1 MSSTLAAPV
10 ALPGPSEA
18 CDKDGTRMELL
29 DGERDFE
36 RWSCPTCTRRI
47 VIDRDQGTSVRAI
60 AWRGHPWEWPP
71 NAV

>member
-10 ALPGPSEA
+10 ALDPSEA
-18 CDKDGTRMELL
+18 CDKDGTPMELL

-47 VIDRDQGTSVRAI
+47 VIDRDQGTSGRAI